1 MPACADA
8 SPVIRFTCRVRLG
21 PTTTSGP
28 VPDFPTVEAWA
39 MRNRYAEML
48 GFLAFMAMGIAALV
62 LAIVVGLV
70 ISAWSLLL

>member
-1 MPACADA
+1 
-8 SPVIRFTCRVRLG
+8 
-21 PTTTSGP
+21 
-28 VPDFPTVEAWA
+28 